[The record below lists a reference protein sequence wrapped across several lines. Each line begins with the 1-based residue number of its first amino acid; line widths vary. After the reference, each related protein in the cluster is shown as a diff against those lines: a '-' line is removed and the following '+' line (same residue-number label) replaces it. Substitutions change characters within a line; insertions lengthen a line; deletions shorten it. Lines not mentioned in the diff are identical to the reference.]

1 MPFDEGGRTL
11 HSDKRSGVL
20 KRTPILI
27 VLAVISIACT
37 ASSVDIP
44 DVSGS
49 PSAADEEGPAS
60 KFDPPSGAV
69 SLSPGNCPAA
79 AAHVYHPGRLWL
91 LHGCQTTTL
100 RGTVE
105 YKKAEPDGDYHVRLK
120 LDIGQS
126 CYGQACINTQN
137 VQQQHSDLVLE
148 PVCEKEVTQADAV
161 SACQGYHNDLAVPR
175 VGTHVE
181 VTGYWVFDDQHGWN
195 ELHPL
200 TAIRQL

>member
-1 MPFDEGGRTL
+1 LYFDKL
-11 HSDKRSGVL
+11 ASVL
-20 KRTPILI
+20 RRTPIILVAAI
-27 VLAVISIACT
+27 LVSACT

-49 PSAADEEGPAS
+49 PNAAAEEEGPAS
-60 KFDPPSGAV
+60 KYDPPSGSV
-69 SLSPGNCPAA
+69 SLSSDDCAAA

-91 LHGCQTTTL
+91 LHGCQATTL

-105 YKKAEPDGDYHVRLK
+105 YKRAEADGDYHVRLK

-126 CYGQACINTQN
+126 CYGQACINAQN
-137 VQQQHSDLVLE
+137 VKQQHGDLVLE
-148 PVCEKEVTQADAV
+148 PVCEKEVTQTDAI
-161 SACQGYHNDLAVPR
+161 SACQGYHNDLVVPR
-175 VGTHVE
+175 VGVHVE